1 MWCQRTTVNNNHRPH
16 HATQQRCSGDCQS
29 FQTTLWTGKV
39 GRAAQKPA
47 QLSKPRETATHP
59 QIPERMPVV
68 IAIERSMFMPRIIA
82 ENAKLNEIEHTFY
95 ATANYRL
102 QL

>member
-1 MWCQRTTVNNNHRPH
+1 MR
-16 HATQQRCSGDCQS
+16 A
-29 FQTTLWTGKV
+29 GKV
-39 GRAAQKPA
+39 AVQPRKPA

-68 IAIERSMFMPRIIA
+68 IAIERSMFMPRMIA
-82 ENAKLNEIEHTFY
+82 ENAAMNEIEHTFY
-95 ATANYRL
+95 ATTNYPL